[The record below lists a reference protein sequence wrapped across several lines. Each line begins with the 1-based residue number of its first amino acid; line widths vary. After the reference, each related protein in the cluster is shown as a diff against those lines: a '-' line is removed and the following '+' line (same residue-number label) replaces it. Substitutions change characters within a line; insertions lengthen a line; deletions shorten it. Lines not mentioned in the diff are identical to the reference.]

1 MKRTSEKLV
10 LRETFEKLFWFA
22 YKEMR
27 SDRNM
32 DSFLHIKQSML
43 ICLGKNT

>member
-22 YKEMR
+22 YKEIR
-27 SDRNM
+27 SDRNVN
-32 DSFLHIKQSML
+32 SFLHIKESML
-43 ICLGKNT
+43 ICLGKYT